1 MFNPFRREDPQ
12 LKDAIAEVYKEMKPL
27 TADSSEYEK
36 MANRLKELNDLKNK
50 GLDPNTV
57 TVVFG
62 NILIA
67 VAVIK
72 HEQTAVIATKLMPFL
87 TNKM

>member
-12 LKDAIAEVYKEMKPL
+12 LKEAIAEVYKEMKPL

-50 GLDPNTV
+50 GLGPTRS
-57 TVVFG
+57 
-62 NILIA
+62 
-67 VAVIK
+67 
-72 HEQTAVIATKLMPFL
+72 
-87 TNKM
+87 